1 MGLFKKKEKQPECQ
15 YITAKCPHCGKEYAL
30 PFYNFKWRLDG
41 TPDLP
46 IAKRMES
53 LEICEC
59 GMLVSHVAFSTYFFQ
74 TQAYQEA
81 LQEESPVLRKL
92 KAWSV
97 LLNCDAGLHMFY
109 AHYYHECGDIENE
122 QLAIQQAIK
131 VIEDGVDNAT
141 LRVFP
146 HEFPKVQLK
155 SEHFMTPEDRLVDL
169 YRRASQWDK
178 ALTLIHQL
186 RNGKYVVKPNA
197 KFAILDYEEKLIQ
210 AKNNSVQ

>member
-15 YITAKCPHCGKEYAL
+15 YITAKCPHCGKEYTL

-46 IAKRMES
+46 MAKRMES

-59 GMLVSHVAFSTYFFQ
+59 GMLVSNVALSTRFFN
-74 TQAYQEA
+74 APEYQFA
-81 LQEESPVLRKL
+81 LQETDPVLRKL

-97 LLNCDAGLHMFY
+97 LLNGDAGLHMFY
-109 AHYYHECGDIENE
+109 AHHYRECGNAEDEQIE
-122 QLAIQQAIK
+122 LCKAIDT
-131 VIEDGVDNAT
+131 IERGIDNAT

-146 HEFPKVQLK
+146 KDCPQVKFK

-169 YRRASQWDK
+169 YRRTAQWDK
-178 ALTLIHQL
+178 ALVLIQQL
-186 RNGKYVVKPNA
+186 RTKEYTVRPNA
-197 KFAILDYEEKLIQ
+197 KFAILDYEERLIKS
-210 AKNNSVQ
+210 KNSSVQ